1 MGSGIEEEEI
11 EEVGGSRISL
21 APRFA
26 IRPFP
31 KEMMGEGRKEMKTAI
46 MVATIVLANSA
57 GDVFITKGMKEVG
70 EISTIRPREL
80 LSIALR
86 VLSNRSFLAGFFL
99 TALSFFSFLTVLS
112 WADLSLV
119 FPAISLVYVATTLG
133 ARFIL
138 GETVTLQRWTG
149 VLLVCLGVALT
160 SLP

>member
-1 MGSGIEEEEI
+1 MN
-11 EEVGGSRISL
+11 
-21 APRFA
+21 
-26 IRPFP
+26 
-31 KEMMGEGRKEMKTAI
+31 TAI
-46 MVATIVLANSA
+46 MVAMIVLANSA
-57 GDVFITKGMKEVG
+57 GDVFITKGMKAVG

-80 LSIALR
+80 LSIAQR
-86 VLSNRSFLAGFFL
+86 VLSNGSFLAGFFL

-138 GETVTLQRWTG
+138 GETVTAQRWTG
-149 VLLVCLGVALT
+149 ILLVCLGVALT